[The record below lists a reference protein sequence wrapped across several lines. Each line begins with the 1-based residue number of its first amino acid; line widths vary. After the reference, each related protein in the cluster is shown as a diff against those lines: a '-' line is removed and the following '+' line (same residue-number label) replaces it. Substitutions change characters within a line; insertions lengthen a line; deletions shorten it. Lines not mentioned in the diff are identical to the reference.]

1 MGTGETEEDVS
12 HLFEQRT
19 ALLIGED
26 GVLEVRLLLVVYNLL
41 DVGTLLPDSR
51 FDGWQV
57 VALLNLAEVRSTE
70 WKTALCLKR
79 ILTVTARS
87 LCER

>member
-51 FDGWQV
+51 FDDWQV
-57 VALLNLAEVRSTE
+57 IALLNLAAKPRVRKVLLSFIMF
-70 WKTALCLKR
+70 LCLFE
-79 ILTVTARS
+79 ILLQR
-87 LCER
+87 

>member
-1 MGTGETEEDVS
+1 MGTGKTEEDVS

-41 DVGTLLPDSR
+41 DVGTLLFDSR

-70 WKTALCLKR
+70 WKTVLC
-79 ILTVTARS
+79 
-87 LCER
+87 

>member
-26 GVLEVRLLLVVYNLL
+26 GVLEVRLLLVVYYLL
-41 DVGTLLPDSR
+41 YVGTLLPDSR

-57 VALLNLAEVRSTE
+57 VALLIL
-70 WKTALCLKR
+70 LKSGAPNGR
-79 ILTVTARS
+79 LLFVKRGF
-87 LCER
+87 

>member
-1 MGTGETEEDVS
+1 MGTGETKEDVG

-26 GVLEVRLLLVVYNLL
+26 GVLEVRLFLVVYNLL
-41 DVGTLLPDSR
+41 YVGTLLFDSR
-51 FDGWQV
+51 FNGWQV

-70 WKTALCLKR
+70 WKTALC
-79 ILTVTARS
+79 
-87 LCER
+87 

>member
-1 MGTGETEEDVS
+1 MARGVDDVDAVTVLLECNRILLGLRVAPVAGGS
-12 HLFEQRT
+12 SGSDDHLFEQRT

-51 FDGWQV
+51 FDGWV
-57 VALLNLAEVRSTE
+57 V
-70 WKTALCLKR
+70 
-79 ILTVTARS
+79 
-87 LCER
+87 

>member
-1 MGTGETEEDVS
+1 MGAGETEEDVS

-19 ALLIGED
+19 ALLIGKD

-41 DVGTLLPDSR
+41 DVGTLFPDSR

-57 VALLNLAEVRSTE
+57 IALLNLAEVRSTE
-70 WKTALCLKR
+70 WKTALC
-79 ILTVTARS
+79 
-87 LCER
+87 